1 MHVYSIHIIR
11 ERERGIER
19 AMLDIRRYING
30 VVSNGVV
37 SKKTDLQMVAK
48 PAPEIF
54 RIQGTYHNK
63 NKQTHNQGGINRP
76 YLELWRDKPAL
87 LIRPGLVRPEIA

>member
-1 MHVYSIHIIR
+1 MPALY
-11 ERERGIER
+11 RGIC
-19 AMLDIRRYING
+19 RRDING

-54 RIQGTYHNK
+54 RIQGKYHDKTN
-63 NKQTHNQGGINRP
+63 NNLIILA
-76 YLELWRDKPAL
+76 LE
-87 LIRPGLVRPEIA
+87 G